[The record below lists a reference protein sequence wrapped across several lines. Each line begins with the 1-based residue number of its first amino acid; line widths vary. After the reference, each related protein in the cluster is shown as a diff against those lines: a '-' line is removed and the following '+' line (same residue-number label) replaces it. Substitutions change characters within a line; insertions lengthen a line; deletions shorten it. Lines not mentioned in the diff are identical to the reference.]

1 MIGAAVALM
10 LAASAPAAP
19 DDAAVDAFLRRAGA
33 ATGAP
38 VRIDMARTMGRN
50 QDISRK
56 ITEQVLAG
64 EKRAT
69 LAREAEF
76 VEKGWPL
83 PRPGQI
89 VLVYDFDGKPS
100 FIYRVVAAQVLP
112 LGSVAPWHLM
122 TESPALRDLSAW
134 RKAHLGLWKDAI
146 AGMSP
151 DAVERMPVVWTR
163 FEPVYPAASTPR

>member
-10 LAASAPAAP
+10 LAASAPPPP
-19 DDAAVDAFLRRAGA
+19 DDAAVDAFLRRAAA
-33 ATGAP
+33 ATGAL

-50 QDISRK
+50 QDISRR

-76 VEKGWPL
+76 VEKGWQL

-89 VLVYDFDGKPS
+89 VLVYDFEGRPS

-112 LGSVAPWHLM
+112 LGSVASWHLM
-122 TESPALRDLSAW
+122 TESPALRDLPAW

-146 AGMSP
+146 AGMTP
-151 DAVERMPVVWTR
+151 DEVERLPVVWTR
-163 FEPVYPAASTPR
+163 FEPVYPAASSPR